1 MLKFISYWATFTIDK
16 CYLMLPYSVRIPD
29 ELWNLYL
36 RGIDITPSLRSLVYC
51 TLIDINGLIDV
62 NNIKINKLY
71 VKQEY

>member
-1 MLKFISYWATFTIDK
+1 
-16 CYLMLPYSVRIPD
+16 MLPYSVRIPD

-51 TLIDINGLIDV
+51 TLIDINGLIDI
-62 NNIKINKLY
+62 NDIKINKLY